1 MMLTTLLRAL
11 QIMDLKLAG
20 TVHLKVDGGS
30 ENWNSTVLAVLDL
43 LFDMYPELK
52 EIVVSR
58 FGAGH
63 THADLDRIYGYLNQV
78 LFGMSPGGHRA
89 GRNIYSREEF
99 FQLLEQAL
107 QTSNDTA
114 LLAMKVEDL
123 LFTFDFKSLVAPHLY
138 SEFKGHGSSGQIH
151 VFRFRRVDGSPQPHI
166 SYKYWHQS
174 PTWLP
179 ADGSSLRILNSRPD
193 LRDAKQVKVSPYV
206 AGAMNDLP
214 ALQQTLL
221 HW

>member
-30 ENWNSTVLAVLDL
+30 EIWNSTVLAVLDL

-78 LFGMSPGGHRA
+78 LFGMSPGG
-89 GRNIYSREEF
+89 
-99 FQLLEQAL
+99 
-107 QTSNDTA
+107 TA
-114 LLAMKVEDL
+114 LAATSILARN
-123 LFTFDFKSLVAPHLY
+123 
-138 SEFKGHGSSGQIH
+138 SS
-151 VFRFRRVDGSPQPHI
+151 
-166 SYKYWHQS
+166 
-174 PTWLP
+174 
-179 ADGSSLRILNSRPD
+179 NS
-193 LRDAKQVKVSPYV
+193 
-206 AGAMNDLP
+206 
-214 ALQQTLL
+214 
-221 HW
+221 